1 MRKPS
6 DKCKLRDIL
15 KTAGLAFS
23 KLSMSWRKRLRN
35 CSRTEDATEI
45 GQLNAACN
53 LILEQT
59 NKETLL
65 GHLGKRELRLTVYRI
80 IALSQH

>member
-6 DKCKLRDIL
+6 DKSKLRDIL
-15 KTAGLAFS
+15 KTAGLDFS
-23 KLSMSWRKRLRN
+23 KLSMSWRERLRN
-35 CSRTEDATEI
+35 CSRTEDAKEI

-65 GHLGKRELRLTVYRI
+65 GQLGKCELRLSTG
-80 IALSQH
+80 